1 MVGPADHPGWL
12 VVLSPPLELVLA
24 ARAERDLRAL
34 DSVALQRVQAVLDN
48 LAGEAANLDVKA
60 LAGHLGWL
68 RLRVGDWRVLY
79 RPLTEEEASQW
90 GAGYLVARVVHRR
103 DLELAARTL

>member
-1 MVGPADHPGWL
+1 MVGPADPPGWP
-12 VVLSPPLELVLA
+12 VVLSPPLELVLV
-24 ARAERDLRAL
+24 ARVERDLRAL
-34 DSVALQRVQAVLDN
+34 DSVALQRAQAALDD
-48 LAGEAANLDVKA
+48 LAGEAANLDVKPM
-60 LAGHLGWL
+60 AGHPGWL

-79 RPLTEEEASQW
+79 RPLTEEEVSQW